1 VGLLAADADC
11 DRRAAAAAATPLFY
25 VWYEEMPFPLCDC
38 TQNCIPNAA
47 QSNWQAELMLGFQ
60 LLPVQSPFFIICRS
74 RLGF

>member
-1 VGLLAADADC
+1 MLILIEEL
-11 DRRAAAAAATPLFY
+11 PLHRFY

-60 LLPVQSPFFIICRS
+60 LLPVQSLFSFVVRVWAS
-74 RLGF
+74 N